1 MKLLRPARV
10 ACEQWHVGHT
20 AGHLPTDHGFDH
32 FLGLPY
38 SQDIGYTTGNTT
50 AGHACDLRECG
61 NASWGCFPVPLMRDG
76 AVVQQPVQLESLTS
90 HYLSESLRFLRAA
103 VDKPW
108 LL

>member
-1 MKLLRPARV
+1 M
-10 ACEQWHVGHT
+10 
-20 AGHLPTDHGFDH
+20 
-32 FLGLPY
+32 
-38 SQDIGYTTGNTT
+38 
-50 AGHACDLRECG
+50 
-61 NASWGCFPVPLMRDG
+61 PLMRDG